1 MTQDAQSAPLSP
13 HDGIGGFQVRLRR
26 NEELSARI
34 VAGDHFPSIEEIASG
49 LPMFRESI
57 REDVRKLAEVLEVR
71 GDTTARFR
79 KLLRLYADTGTE
91 RDLDSVVAAS
101 EKTLSPLDMIHARIW
116 LYNLTQRWPAAIDDC
131 PAPVRYAC
139 ERGLARVWLEGLISD
154 FPSTDD
160 RIFDVGRQKARLSQG
175 VTAGVLQAINTLI
188 VGLSIRREH
197 GIVTDASLAPIVSL
211 LKQDGWFERREEQA
225 ATPSNLSKLRKS
237 APDDEGN
244 IGKPRVPKGMP
255 AVIVYDKQTT
265 LSGSTASR
273 DLRKSLDRI
282 AGNPVP
288 IREVIQDVRQML
300 LDEWPHA
307 GPVINRL
314 IGKMRVGDP
323 IRIRPLLLVGEPGT
337 GKTSLLQAFAAF
349 LELPYV
355 VFGCASSSDN
365 AFGGTPSRWNT
376 ASLSMPAELIRQKEI
391 ANPLVVLDEIDKAAS
406 SPTNGALVDSLL
418 PMLEPH
424 TAAEYFEHGVDG
436 TFNLAHVNF
445 VATANT
451 LSIPAP
457 LKDRFTVIRM
467 PDPGPEHVGSIARRI
482 VEEIAEKRGEEGMIA
497 PLAPDEEDILRQT
510 WKSGSLRKLQR
521 VVETMIDTR
530 ERHEVRQ

>member
-13 HDGIGGFQVRLRR
+13 HDGIGSFQVRLRR

-34 VAGDHFPSIEEIASG
+34 VAGDHFPSFEEIVSG

-57 REDVRKLAEVLEVR
+57 REDARKLAEILEVR
-71 GDTTARFR
+71 GRTTARFR
-79 KLLRLYADTGTE
+79 KLLRLYADTGADE
-91 RDLDSVVAAS
+91 DLDAVVAAS
-101 EKTLSPLDMIHARIW
+101 EKTLSPLDMNQARIW
-116 LYNLTQRWPAAIDDC
+116 LYNLTQRWPASIDDC
-131 PAPVRYAC
+131 PAAAKRAC

-160 RIFDVGRQKARLSQG
+160 ALFDAGRQKVRLAQG
-175 VTAGVLQAINTLI
+175 VTAGVLQSMNTLL
-188 VGLSIRREH
+188 VGLSVRREH
-197 GIVTDASLAPIVSL
+197 GIVTDGALAPIVSL
-211 LKQDGWFERREEQA
+211 LTQDGWFERREEKGE
-225 ATPSNLSKLRKS
+225 TTGKLSKLRKS

-244 IGKPRVPKGMP
+244 VGKPRIAKGMQS
-255 AVIVYDKQTT
+255 VIVYSKQTV

-273 DLRKSLDRI
+273 DLRKSLERI
-282 AGNPVP
+282 AGNLVP
-288 IREVIQDVRQML
+288 IREVMQDVRQML

-314 IGKMRVGDP
+314 LGKMRVGDP
-323 IRIRPLLLVGEPGT
+323 VRVRPLLLVGEPGT

-376 ASLSMPAELIRQKEI
+376 AALSMPAELIRQKEI
-391 ANPLVVLDEIDKAAS
+391 ANPLVILDEIDKAAS

-424 TAAEYFEHGVDG
+424 TASEYFEHGVDG

-497 PLAPDEEDILRQT
+497 PLAPDEEDILRRT